1 MSVSSCHT
9 ALRQLELD
17 GIRLA
22 LGQQPLYVTL
32 RQHFLLARRALYHTV
47 TTAHAKADALTVIR
61 QV

>member
-1 MSVSSCHT
+1 MSSSSCHT
-9 ALRQLELD
+9 DLRQLELD

-32 RQHFLLARRALYHTV
+32 RQHVLLARRTLCYTM
-47 TTAHAKADALTVIR
+47 TTAYAKADALTVIR